1 MCFTEQDFVDIDY
14 SKKAVLAPPEESTAE
29 VVQQLARLQQWL
41 PYWQEPRFE
50 FHLQSMELFTCNKVS
65 PNPLTYAHISRF
77 YHGRIDLEVQLDY
90 KGTVRL

>member
-1 MCFTEQDFVDIDY
+1 MCFTEQDFADIDY
-14 SKKAVLAPPEESTAE
+14 SMQAVLVPPEESTAE
-29 VVQQLARLQQWL
+29 VARLQQWL
-41 PYWQEPRFE
+41 PYRQGPWFE

-65 PNPLTYAHISRF
+65 PSPLTYAHISRF